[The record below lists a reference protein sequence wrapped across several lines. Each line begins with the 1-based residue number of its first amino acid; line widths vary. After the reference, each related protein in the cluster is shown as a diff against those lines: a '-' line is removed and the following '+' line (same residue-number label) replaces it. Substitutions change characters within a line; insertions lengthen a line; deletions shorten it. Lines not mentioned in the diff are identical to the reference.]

1 MIRGYGR
8 PGARPRAQGPEHR
21 HGHDLAARGPST
33 LSDPRR
39 SPYVRRVSSADVTRE
54 PPRSGHRLW
63 SFGIGRISGIE
74 IRVHYT
80 FFLLVALFALAG
92 TAPEGPGVA
101 ASLLWLVLIFSCVV
115 VHELAHCFVGRPRG
129 AVVHEI
135 VLLPIGGVS
144 KLEHLPE
151 TPSDELAMAIAG
163 PAASV
168 GLAALAGAAALLA
181 HDALLPIELFGGSL
195 LVGLFWFNLIIAA
208 FNLLPAFPLD
218 GGRVFRALLERRY
231 DLERATRL
239 AARIGRGVAV
249 VLILSGVLFD
259 LWLAIIGLFVYFGA
273 SAEEV
278 ATIVHV
284 RLGSQRVSDAMLLD
298 PVTVAPTT
306 GADELR
312 ALLRRSAQRAF
323 PVVGV
328 SGYEGM
334 VEARAIE
341 HSAPGQ
347 RAIDLAERCRAG
359 DCRHGRLGGQPP
371 ARGEHPGAR
380 TRGD

>member
-1 MIRGYGR
+1 MS
-8 PGARPRAQGPEHR
+8 P
-21 HGHDLAARGPST
+21 AAG
-33 LSDPRR
+33 
-39 SPYVRRVSSADVTRE
+39 TRQ

-92 TAPEGPGVA
+92 SAPEGPGVA
-101 ASLLWLVLIFSCVV
+101 ASLAWLALIFSCVV
-115 VHELAHCFVGRPRG
+115 VHELAHCFVGRSRG

-144 KLEHLPE
+144 RLEHLPE

-168 GLAALAGAAALLA
+168 GLAALAGIAAVLA
-181 HDALLPIELFGGSL
+181 RDAFLPIDLFGGSF

-231 DLERATRL
+231 DLEHATHV
-239 AARIGRGVAV
+239 AARIGRGVAIA
-249 VLILSGVLFD
+249 LIVGGVFFD
-259 LWLAIIGLFVYFGA
+259 LWLTIIGVFVYFGA
-273 SAEEV
+273 SAEEA

-284 RLGSQRVSDAMLLD
+284 RLSGHRVADAMLLD
-298 PVTVAPTT
+298 PVIVDPTMSV
-306 GADELR
+306 DELR

-323 PVVGV
+323 PMVGDA
-328 SGYEGM
+328 GYEGM
-334 VEARAIE
+334 VESRAIE
-341 HSAPGQ
+341 RSAPGR
-347 RAIDLAERCRAG
+347 RAAELAEREAPAIAATDG
-359 DCRHGRLGGQPP
+359 LEDNLPLVVSAP
-371 ARGEHPGAR
+371 ARALAVVDPTMSVVGVLRLEDVQHLVTEDLLREHGHDAPSTGAA
-380 TRGD
+380 

>member
-1 MIRGYGR
+1 M
-8 PGARPRAQGPEHR
+8 
-21 HGHDLAARGPST
+21 
-33 LSDPRR
+33 
-39 SPYVRRVSSADVTRE
+39 
-54 PPRSGHRLW
+54 
-63 SFGIGRISGIE
+63 
-74 IRVHYT
+74 
-80 FFLLVALFALAG
+80 FALAG
-92 TAPEGPGVA
+92 SAPEGPGVA
-101 ASLLWLVLIFSCVV
+101 ISLLWLVLIFSCVV

-168 GLAALAGAAALLA
+168 GSPRLPAPPRCWRTSPAADRTLRWIAARR
-181 HDALLPIELFGGSL
+181 SL
-195 LVGLFWFNLIIAA
+195 LVQPDHCGVQPVA
-208 FNLLPAFPLD
+208 
-218 GGRVFRALLERRY
+218 RVPPRRWAGVSRLLERRY

-259 LWLAIIGLFVYFGA
+259 LWLAIIGVFVYFGA

-284 RLGSQRVSDAMLLD
+284 RLGGQRVSDAMLLD

-306 GADELR
+306 SADELR

-323 PVVGV
+323 PIVGA

-341 HSAPGQ
+341 HSAPQ
-347 RAIDLAERCRAG
+347 ECAIELASAPRRELPPRTAWRTTSRSWRAPRRAHS
-359 DCRHGRLGGQPP
+359 R
-371 ARGEHPGAR
+371 
-380 TRGD
+380 

>member
-1 MIRGYGR
+1 M
-8 PGARPRAQGPEHR
+8 
-21 HGHDLAARGPST
+21 
-33 LSDPRR
+33 
-39 SPYVRRVSSADVTRE
+39 SSADVTRE
-54 PPRSGHRLW
+54 PRSGHRLW
-63 SFGIGRISGIE
+63 SFGVGRISGIE

-80 FFLLVALFALAG
+80 FFLLVPLFALAG
-92 TAPEGPGVA
+92 SAPEGPGVA
-101 ASLLWLVLIFSCVV
+101 ASLLWLVLIFACVV
-115 VHELAHCFVGRPRG
+115 VHELAHCLVGRPRG

-195 LVGLFWFNLIIAA
+195 LAGLFWFNLIIAA

-231 DLERATRL
+231 DLEHATRL

-249 VLILSGVLFD
+249 VLMLSGVLFD
-259 LWLAIIGLFVYFGA
+259 LWLVIIGVFVYFGA

-284 RLGSQRVSDAMLLD
+284 RLGGQRVSDAMLLD

-306 GADELR
+306 DARRAPGTAPAECAARLPGGRRVRLR
-312 ALLRRSAQRAF
+312 GLGRGSRLSSTARPSSVRSI
-323 PVVGV
+323 
-328 SGYEGM
+328 SL
-334 VEARAIE
+334 
-341 HSAPGQ
+341 SAPRRELPPRTVWRTTSRSW
-347 RAIDLAERCRAG
+347 RAPRRAHS
-359 DCRHGRLGGQPP
+359 R
-371 ARGEHPGAR
+371 
-380 TRGD
+380 